1 LSQDAQEALRVRGV
15 KLLQEGVAQAE
26 VAELLGVHERQVRR
40 WLKRFRRG
48 GWKALAKRKRGRDSE
63 AQMVLSASQQ
73 ARLVEAIRS
82 CCPDQLRIPGL
93 LWTRSAVGE
102 LIERECGV
110 RLDLSTVGRYLRRW
124 GFTLKRPVKRAL
136 EADPVVVE
144 AWLADVYPQ
153 IKARAA
159 REHGLILWQDESG
172 VRLQHLTPQAGYA
185 PRGVRAVARTSGKR
199 IGTNMTSALANS
211 GQLHFRLFE
220 GRFTAQ
226 LFIDFLR
233 RLIDHYPDRKVFLIC
248 DNHSTHHAKVVKTWV
263 GERLLTDSEG
273 GDGGVIVGGDEGA
286 RNDRTT
292 KGQTRVRGAGAWR
305 RFDARVAAVPVAVK
319 RFALGPSG
327 RPAGDRAPPLAL
339 DRNEVAGEP
348 APRTETLNSELDEAP
363 EDK

>member
-1 LSQDAQEALRVRGV
+1 MVGSDARSLSQDAQEALRVRGV

-159 REHGLILWQDESG
+159 RERGLILWQDESG

-226 LFIDFLR
+226 VFIDFLR

-263 GERLLTDSEG
+263 GERSERIELHFLPSYSPELNPDELLNQDLKRHMRQLHPRPTDKPGLGSA
-273 GDGGVIVGGDEGA
+273 VRSFLHRRQRQPHIV
-286 RNDRTT
+286 RNYF
-292 KGQTRVRGAGAWR
+292 KAPH
-305 RFDARVAAVPVAVK
+305 VAY
-319 RFALGPSG
+319 
-327 RPAGDRAPPLAL
+327 AGDTRAY
-339 DRNEVAGEP
+339 
-348 APRTETLNSELDEAP
+348 
-363 EDK
+363 